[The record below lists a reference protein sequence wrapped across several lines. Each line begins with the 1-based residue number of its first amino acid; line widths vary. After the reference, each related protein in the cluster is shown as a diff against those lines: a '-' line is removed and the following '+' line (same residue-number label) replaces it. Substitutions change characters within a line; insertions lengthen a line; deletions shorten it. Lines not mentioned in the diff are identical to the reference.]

1 LTAAQPR
8 RIAVAF
14 HEQALA
20 GASLSLLRVVPL
32 LESRGWE
39 LSFWVPGSGA
49 AEQELRRR
57 GYRVET
63 AERLLRL
70 SLGGLRES
78 PGVLR
83 RLASTPRYL
92 RAWRRWVT
100 AQQAELIHAN
110 TALALPE
117 ALARPRG
124 GPPVVLQVHEVLGPG
139 RAGSAA
145 ARLARRVDSVVAV
158 SEAVARPLRARGVEP
173 QIVYSAVPD
182 PPEAAPRAA
191 RTGLV
196 VGTLGT
202 VSRHKGSDVFVAV
215 AQRLSEAGIEFRLAG
230 APIAGPERAWAEA
243 LLASAAAD
251 GVVHRPWVDPY
262 EELADWDVL
271 LAPSRTEAFGLAV
284 QEAMAMGVPVVASRV
299 GGIPEQV
306 DEESGILVEPDDVE
320 GFAEAVRRLAAD
332 AGLRAS
338 LGEAGRHRRERLFT
352 LERQAEQLDAV
363 YRSTLA
369 AARPA

>member
-1 LTAAQPR
+1 LTAAEPR

-20 GASLSLLRVVPL
+20 GASLSVLRVVPL

-39 LSFWVPGSGA
+39 LSFWVPGRGA
-49 AEQELRRR
+49 AEEELRRR
-57 GYRVET
+57 GHRVET

-92 RAWRRWVT
+92 RAWREWLA
-100 AQQAELIHAN
+100 AQNAELIHAN
-110 TALALPE
+110 TVLALPE

-139 RAGSAA
+139 VLGFAA
-145 ARLARRVDSVVAV
+145 ARLARRVDTVLAV
-158 SEAVARPLRARGVEP
+158 SEAVARPLRARGIEP
-173 QIVYSAVPD
+173 QIVYSGVPD
-182 PPEAAPRAA
+182 PPAAAPREG
-191 RTGLV
+191 RTRLV
-196 VGTLGT
+196 VGMLGT
-202 VSRHKGSDVFVAV
+202 VARHKGSDVFVAV
-215 AQRLSEAGIEFRLAG
+215 ARRLSDLDIEFRVAG
-230 APIAGPERAWAEA
+230 APIAGPDRAWAEA
-243 LLASAAAD
+243 LLSSAAAD
-251 GVVHRPWVDPY
+251 GVAHRPWVDPY

-271 LAPSRTEAFGLAV
+271 LAPSRSEPFGLAV

-299 GGIPEQV
+299 GGIPEQI
-306 DEESGILVEPDDVE
+306 DEESGILVDPDDVG
-320 GFAEAVRRLAAD
+320 GFADAVRRLAAD
-332 AGLRAS
+332 PGLRAS
-338 LGEAGRHRRERLFT
+338 LAEAARRRRERLFT
-352 LERQAEQLDAV
+352 LERQAEQLDAA

-369 AARPA
+369 AARGA

>member
-1 LTAAQPR
+1 LTAAQPK
-8 RIAVAF
+8 RIAVAL

-32 LESRGWE
+32 LEARGWE
-39 LSFWVPGSGA
+39 FSFWVPGHGA

-57 GYRVET
+57 GHGVET

-92 RAWRRWVT
+92 RAWREWVA

-139 RAGSAA
+139 AAGFAA
-145 ARLARRVDSVVAV
+145 ARLARRVDTVVAV
-158 SEAVARPLRARGVEP
+158 SEAAARPLRARGIEP
-173 QIVYSAVPD
+173 RIVYSAVPD
-182 PPEAAPRAA
+182 PPEAAPRAG

-196 VGTLGT
+196 VGMLGT

-215 AQRLSEAGIEFRLAG
+215 ARRLRDLGIEFRIAG
-230 APIAGPERAWAEA
+230 PSITGPERAWAEA
-243 LLASAAAD
+243 LLASGAAD
-251 GVVHRPWVDPY
+251 GVVHHPWVDPY
-262 EELADWDVL
+262 EELSDWDVV
-271 LAPSRTEAFGLAV
+271 LAPSRTESFGLAV
-284 QEAMAMGVPVVASRV
+284 QEGMAMGLPVVASRV
-299 GGIPEQV
+299 GGIPEQL
-306 DEESGILVEPDDVE
+306 DEDSGILVEPDDVE
-320 GFAEAVRRLAAD
+320 GFADAVRRLAAD
-332 AGLRAS
+332 PSLRAS
-338 LGEAGRHRRERLFT
+338 LGDAGRRRRKRLFT
-352 LERQAEQLDAV
+352 LERQAEQLDAA

-369 AARPA
+369 AARGA